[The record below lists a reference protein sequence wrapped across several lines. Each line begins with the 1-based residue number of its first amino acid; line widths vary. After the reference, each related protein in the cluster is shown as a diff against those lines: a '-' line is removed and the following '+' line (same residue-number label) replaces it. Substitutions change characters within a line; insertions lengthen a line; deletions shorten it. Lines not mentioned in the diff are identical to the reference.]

1 MPVFN
6 MRFFLMFLI
15 AAGAFAQNVEDRAWQ
30 TIEHA
35 LQDTNPLRRSDAVLA
50 MAVVRAQPKAVNLV
64 ESGLADKDLGVRQSA
79 CTVLGGFKSKSSIP
93 KLREAL
99 NDGAPEVVFA
109 AAKALYDMGDPAG
122 REVLIAI
129 LNGDQSDTSGFV
141 SSSVRDVKLKLHDPK
156 GLVLIGVN
164 STAGI
169 LIGPFAAG
177 LPVAEDLLKDKQ
189 ASGKTVAAL
198 LLATDTSADSQTALK
213 LALSDKNWT
222 VRAAAAR
229 AIALRDMGTLYSDVT
244 LLLDDKREEVQYSA
258 AAALI
263 RLKQPAPKKTRA

>member
-1 MPVFN
+1 

-15 AAGAFAQNVEDRAWQ
+15 AAGAFAQTVAPSTEDRAWQ

-35 LQDTNPLRRSDAVLA
+35 LQDTNPVRRSDAVLA
-50 MAVVRAQPKAVNLV
+50 MAVVRPQPKAVDLV
-64 ESGLADKDLGVRQSA
+64 ESALSDKDLGVRQSA

-99 NDGAPEVVFA
+99 NDDAPEVVFA

-122 REVLIAI
+122 RQVLIAI

-156 GLVLIGVN
+156 ALVLVGVN

-198 LLATDTSADSQTALK
+198 LLATDTSPDSQTALK
-213 LALSDKNWT
+213 LALGDKNWT

-244 LLLDDKREEVQYSA
+244 VLLDDKREEVQYSA